1 MSDRR
6 DRSEGSPST
15 LKAVGTGGR
24 AGRYPRVS
32 RRRGAGWELVL
43 CRRSLSRAGSRLRAR
58 KTIRL
63 KLAGKEV
70 ERTAL
75 FDTGSSYTVVQRAF
89 FERSFGA
96 SWERLSKP
104 VKLYLIN
111 GEYVEADKY
120 AQVTMVV
127 DDVELLP
134 LETVLVLDEYA
145 GEVEGARVKLPEV
158 IVGAG
163 TMDKYGILLD
173 PREDV
178 KVVSAGF
185 LLSSS

>member
-1 MSDRR
+1 M
-6 DRSEGSPST
+6 P
-15 LKAVGTGGR
+15 
-24 AGRYPRVS
+24 PPPI
-32 RRRGAGWELVL
+32 
-43 CRRSLSRAGSRLRAR
+43 SRAGSRVRAR

-70 ERTAL
+70 ECTAL

-111 GEYVEADKY
+111 GEHVEADKY
-120 AQVTMVV
+120 AQVTIIV
-127 DDVELLP
+127 DGVELLP
-134 LETVLVLDEYA
+134 PETVLVLDEYA
-145 GEVEGARVKLPEV
+145 EEVEVEGVKVKLPEV

-173 PREDV
+173 PREGV
-178 KVVSAGF
+178 KVVGAGF